1 MSKYRRVLPVPL
13 PANFNGLDISPQEC
27 MSVTGDSYPE
37 VIKKCRLGV
46 YESFKPSPG
55 KRRIIYASVM
65 RRRAE
70 AIAKGPQFSVPPVTG
85 KRKPGRPRKRP
96 DDHAHVPAE

>member
-1 MSKYRRVLPVPL
+1 
-13 PANFNGLDISPQEC
+13 

-55 KRRIIYASVM
+55 KRRIVYASVM

-70 AIAKGPQFSVPPVTG
+70 ALAKGPQFSVRPATG
-85 KRKPGRPRKRP
+85 KRKRGRPRKPRP
-96 DDHAHVPAE
+96 DDSGAHVPAE